1 MNSLISE
8 HGVNITYQSLSTL
21 DEIGYLIVDFTTDK
35 EIAEKLISDLKMME
49 STIKVR
55 LI

>member
-8 HGVNITYQSLSTL
+8 HGVYITYQSLSTL

-35 EIAEKLISDLKMME
+35 EIAQKLLEDLRVKE